1 MGDPLINLHKMMDWD
16 IFTPMLDLLP
26 QPDPKGPRGRPG
38 FHPHFMFK
46 MLVLPSVYGLADA
59 QTQFQILDRRSF
71 HRFLDITAA
80 DPVPDQNTIREFR
93 EKRVRAQLCDAL
105 FTAFREHL
113 ESKGFITRK
122 GQIADAPLLK
132 GRASATAGRR
142 TRPSNGE
149 RFPADGKMI
158 PND

>member
-1 MGDPLINLHKMMDWD
+1 MAVESPTATLGQGWQSRRA
-16 IFTPMLDLLP
+16 LP
-26 QPDPKGPRGRPG
+26 PVVGRQ
-38 FHPHFMFK
+38 F
-46 MLVLPSVYGLADA
+46 LSVYGLAAA
-59 QTQFQILDRRSF
+59 QTPFQILDRRSF

-80 DPVPDQNTIREFR
+80 DPVRIKTRSASFG
-93 EKRVRAQLCDAL
+93 KRVRAQLCDAL
-105 FTAFREHL
+105 FTAFREYL

-149 RFPADGKMI
+149 RFPTDGRMI
-158 PND
+158 PNH